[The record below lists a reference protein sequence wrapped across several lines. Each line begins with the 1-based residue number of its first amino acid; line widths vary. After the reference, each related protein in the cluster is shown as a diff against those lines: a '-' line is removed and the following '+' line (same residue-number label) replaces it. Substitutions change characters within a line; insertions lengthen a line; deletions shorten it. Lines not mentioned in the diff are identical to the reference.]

1 MTVRVEVVQRI
12 LRANDALA
20 DEVRA
25 VLDKAGITAV
35 NLIGS
40 PGSGKTSLLER
51 TAALLHP
58 RVRLGVIEGD
68 IATTRDAERVARCG
82 IPAVQIETR
91 LVGNACHL
99 DANMVRAALGRLPL
113 EEVEVLF
120 VENVGNLVCPAA
132 YDVGEH
138 LRVVV
143 ASVPEG
149 DDKVYKY
156 PSTFAKADAVV
167 LNKVDLVSMAE
178 FSLEAFAAGLREVT
192 RAPLFPVSART
203 GDGLAAWIAWVEE
216 QHAGRVRDA
225 ARSVTATGPES
236 VVVTDKGTG

>member
-1 MTVRVEVVQRI
+1 MRVEVVERI

-20 DEVRA
+20 AEVRGL
-25 VLDKAGITAV
+25 LDRAGITAV

-58 RVRLGVIEGD
+58 RLRLGVIEGD

-99 DANMVRAALGRLPL
+99 DASMVQTALGRLPL
-113 EEVEVLF
+113 ADVQVLF
-120 VENVGNLVCPAA
+120 IENVGNLVCPAA

-156 PSTFAKADAVV
+156 PSTFSRADAVV
-167 LNKVDLVSMAE
+167 LNKIDLVAATE
-178 FSLEAFAAGLREVT
+178 FSLEVFTAGLREVT
-192 RAPLFPVSART
+192 AAPLFPVSART
-203 GDGLAAWIAWVEE
+203 GEGVADWITWIEAR
-216 QHAGRVRDA
+216 QTCHARDA
-225 ARSVTATGPES
+225 AHPATAAGQDPAVS
-236 VVVTDKGTG
+236 DGTGAG

>member
-1 MTVRVEVVQRI
+1 MTVRVEVVERI

-20 DEVRA
+20 GEVRA
-25 VLDKAGITAV
+25 LLDGAGITAI

-58 RVRLGVIEGD
+58 RLRLGVVEGD

-99 DANMVRAALGRLPL
+99 DAGMVRAALGHMPL
-113 EEVEVLF
+113 ADVQVLF
-120 VENVGNLVCPAA
+120 IENVGNLVCPAA

-143 ASVPEG
+143 ASVSEG
-149 DDKVYKY
+149 DDKAYKY
-156 PSTFAKADAVV
+156 PSTFARADAVV
-167 LNKVDLVSMAE
+167 LNKVDLVPVTE
-178 FSLEAFAAGLREVT
+178 FSLEAFTAGLREVT
-192 RAPLFPVSART
+192 SAPLFPISART
-203 GDGLAAWIAWVEE
+203 GEGLAGWIAWIEAR
-216 QHAGRVRDA
+216 HAGQAGDA
-225 ARSVTATGPES
+225 ARSAAATGQGP
-236 VVVTDKGTG
+236 TAADGTRTG

>member
-1 MTVRVEVVQRI
+1 MRVEIVERV
-12 LRANDALA
+12 LKVNDALA
-20 DEVRA
+20 EEVRA
-25 VLDKAGITAV
+25 LLDGAGVLAI

-58 RVRLGVIEGD
+58 RIRLGVIEGD
-68 IATTRDAERVARCG
+68 IATSRDAERIVRCG

-99 DANMVRAALGRLPL
+99 DANMVRLALGRLPL
-113 EEVEVLF
+113 GEVQVLF
-120 VENVGNLVCPAA
+120 IENVGNLVCPAA

-156 PSTFAKADAVV
+156 PSTFSRADAVV
-167 LNKVDLVSMAE
+167 LNKVDLMPLTG
-178 FSLEAFAAGLREVT
+178 FSFEVFTVGLREVT
-192 RAPLFPVSART
+192 SAPLFPISART
-203 GDGLAAWIAWVEE
+203 GEGMDAWVAWVEAQRE
-216 QHAGRVRDA
+216 G
-225 ARSVTATGPES
+225 ARRAE
-236 VVVTDKGTG
+236 

>member
-20 DEVRA
+20 GEVRA
-25 VLDKAGITAV
+25 LLDQAGITAI

-51 TAALLHP
+51 TAVLLHP
-58 RVRLGVIEGD
+58 RIRLGVIEGD
-68 IATTRDAERVARCG
+68 IATTRDAERIARCG

-91 LVGNACHL
+91 LAGNACHL
-99 DANMVRAALGRLPL
+99 DASMVQSALGSLVL
-113 EEVEVLF
+113 ADLQVLF
-120 VENVGNLVCPAA
+120 IENVGNLVCPAA

-156 PSTFAKADAVV
+156 PSTFAGADAVV
-167 LNKVDLVSMAE
+167 LNKVDLVSATE
-178 FSLEAFAAGLREVT
+178 FSFEAFTAGLREVT
-192 RAPLFPVSART
+192 VAPLFPVSART
-203 GDGLAAWIAWVEE
+203 GEGLADWIAWIEAR
-216 QHAGRVRDA
+216 QADHARDA
-225 ARSVTATGPES
+225 ARPTTATRQDAAVADGPR
-236 VVVTDKGTG
+236 TG